1 VGAAGLYDQA
11 AMRTRIALALVA
23 ALAVTGCGASVPK
36 LKRADRGSVLEA
48 AAQRPPIG
56 PPRSPQQ
63 AVLKL
68 WAQLQHESYLTAV
81 YDYDPRVRKAFPI
94 PDLIGSLALIRAAFL
109 SAPPQITDV
118 EKTPVGSLV
127 YTQTTMQGKPV
138 GFSSYLVKKTDKGW
152 RITYDSTL
160 HDALVSYTQQR
171 IEGAKT
177 PGTNG
182 PSTEAR
188 AAGDRVGRKYLLL
201 FAPKH

>member
-1 VGAAGLYDQA
+1 
-11 AMRTRIALALVA
+11 MRTRIALALVG
-23 ALAVTGCGASVPK
+23 ALAVTGCGAKVPK
-36 LKRADRGSVLEA
+36 LKRADKGSVLEA
-48 AAQRPPIG
+48 AAQRPPVG

-68 WAQLQHESYLTAV
+68 WAQLQHESFVTAV
-81 YDYDPRVRKAFPI
+81 YGYDPRVRKAFAI
-94 PDLIGSLALIRAAFL
+94 PDLIGSLALIRTAFL

-138 GFSSYLVKKTDKGW
+138 GFSSYLVKKTKKGW

-160 HDALVSYTQQR
+160 HDALVTYAQQR
-171 IEGAKT
+171 FEAGKT
-177 PGTNG
+177 PSKNG
-182 PSTEAR
+182 PSAQAR
-188 AAGDRVGRKYLLL
+188 AAGDRVGRKYMLL